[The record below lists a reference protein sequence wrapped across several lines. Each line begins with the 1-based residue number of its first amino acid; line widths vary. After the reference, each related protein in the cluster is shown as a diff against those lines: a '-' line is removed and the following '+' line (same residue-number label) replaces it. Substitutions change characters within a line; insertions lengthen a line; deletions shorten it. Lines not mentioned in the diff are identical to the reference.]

1 MITGLAAPFPVLPY
15 LLHTIIGTLGVV
27 LAFVALG
34 LRKGS
39 RSHKDAGRGFVA
51 SVAIAALTAILFG
64 VMTGSPLTL
73 ASALLVLGLVVGAI
87 VALRPRTT
95 WTRVGSGVGTG
106 LVLLSWLILL
116 PLGLFG
122 VAIILQWVSPP
133 AGVAV
138 PQLSSVLTPL
148 VYSLFPAW
156 FLLGDLRFRRLQGD
170 ARRVAGIRQ
179 HLSKMAFALAVAVH
193 APAVTFADDF
203 RIPLLLA
210 FFGPL
215 LLWPAILYAL
225 RDHPLLQRRG
235 RPAGQEA
242 TVTG

>member
-1 MITGLAAPFPVLPY
+1 M
-15 LLHTIIGTLGVV
+15 
-27 LAFVALG
+27 
-34 LRKGS
+34 
-39 RSHKDAGRGFVA
+39 
-51 SVAIAALTAILFG
+51 
-64 VMTGSPLTL
+64 
-73 ASALLVLGLVVGAI
+73 
-87 VALRPRTT
+87 
-95 WTRVGSGVGTG
+95 
-106 LVLLSWLILL
+106 
-116 PLGLFG
+116 
-122 VAIILQWVSPP
+122 
-133 AGVAV
+133 

-215 LLWPAILYAL
+215 LLWPAILYGL